1 MKLDYLELTNFR
13 CFNQFRIDFE
23 PGLTVL
29 IASNGFGKTAVLDAI
44 AVNLGKFVSRFPDV
58 SGIGPKDTDLRE
70 DVNGRKPPYM
80 RILVALKNGIKWD
93 QIKKR
98 DKTIKKLED
107 ISPRR
112 RQKELYEF
120 VDQFISAE
128 NEGKKYQLP
137 IIAYYGTGRGV
148 FDPPQRRR
156 GFKKQF
162 ERFDAY
168 DGALQAR
175 ANFKRF
181 FEWFYFMEDLERR
194 GKEETQD
201 WDYRQPEL
209 NAMREAIERAVP
221 EFSNPRSKLRPLRLV
236 VDWNHNNKSQS
247 LRIDQLSD
255 GYRTT
260 LAMVMD
266 IASRMAEANPKED
279 DILGTEGI
287 VLIDEVDL
295 HLHPSWQ
302 QRILDNLLNAFPN
315 IQFIVTTHSP
325 QVLSTVKRE
334 QIRILYQSG
343 GEIPKATTYGEPS
356 YDVLQAVMAVD
367 PQPPVPEKKQLERLT
382 ELVDQGHYD
391 MEETEALLKELSEK
405 LNPHHPQLKRIE
417 RAIQRQRVLN
427 K

>member
-13 CFNQFRIDFE
+13 CFNQFRIDFD
-23 PGLTVL
+23 PRLTVL
-29 IASNGFGKTAVLDAI
+29 IAPNGAGKTAVLDAI
-44 AVNLGKFVSRFPDV
+44 AINLGAFISRFPDV

-93 QIKKR
+93 RIKKR
-98 DKTIKKLED
+98 DKTVKKLED

-128 NEGKKYQLP
+128 NEDKEYQLP

-148 FDPPQRRR
+148 FDLPQRRR

-162 ERFDAY
+162 KRFDAY

-209 NAMREAIERAVP
+209 EAMRKAIERAVP

-236 VDWNHNNKSQS
+236 IDWKHDNKGQS

-302 QRILDNLLNAFPN
+302 QRILDNLLNTFPN

-343 GEIPKATTYGEPS
+343 GEIPKATTYGEPI

-367 PQPPVPEKKQLERLT
+367 PQPPVPEKKELERLT
-382 ELVDQGHYD
+382 ELVDQGLYD
-391 MEETEALLKELSEK
+391 TAETEALFEELRQK

-417 RAIQRQRVLN
+417 RAIQRQMVLN